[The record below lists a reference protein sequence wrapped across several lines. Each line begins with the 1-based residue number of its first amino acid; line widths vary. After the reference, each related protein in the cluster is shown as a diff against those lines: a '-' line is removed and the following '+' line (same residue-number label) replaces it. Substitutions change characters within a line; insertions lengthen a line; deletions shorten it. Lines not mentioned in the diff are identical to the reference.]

1 MTTILALD
9 LGTSTGWAIKCSSGI
24 KSGSISFKSK
34 NHEGAGIRYL
44 KFKKWL
50 TEMKQSGID
59 EVYFEQVR
67 RHVSTDSAH
76 VFGGFMAV
84 LMSWCEHHEIPYSGV
99 PVGTIKKSWTGK
111 GNAGKDEMIEAAKRR
126 GFNPVN
132 DNEAD
137 ALALLDYVC
146 EPF

>member
-1 MTTILALD
+1 MTILALD
-9 LGTSTGWAIKCSSGI
+9 LGTSTGWAMKCESGI
-24 KSGSISFKSK
+24 NSGSISFQNKR
-34 NHEGAGIRYL
+34 HEGAGMRYL

-50 TEMKQSGID
+50 TEMKQAGID
-59 EVYFEQVR
+59 EVYFEEVR
-67 RHVSTDSAH
+67 NHKGADAAH

-84 LMSWCEHHEIPYSGV
+84 LMAWCEHHCIPYSSV

-111 GNAGKDEMIEAAKRR
+111 GNSGKDEMIAAAKEK

-132 DNEAD
+132 DDEAD
-137 ALALLDYVC
+137 ALALLHYVT